1 MTSRESI
8 PLRVLRRIWRLLIGT
23 YSPPSE
29 RTHYLTLQEAAAEG
43 FGAYSTL
50 RTWIARGKL
59 PAYKAGNRVQVRRD
73 DLEALAVPV
82 GIDPVERH
90 AKAVVD
96 AAPRL
101 SDEQIARLRFAR
113 GGGQR

>member
-1 MTSRESI
+1 M
-8 PLRVLRRIWRLLIGT
+8 GT

-29 RTHYLTLQEAAAEG
+29 RTHYLTPQEAAAEG

-50 RTWIARGKL
+50 RTWIAKDRL
-59 PAYKAGNRVQVRRD
+59 PAYKTGKRVKVLRE

-82 GIDPVERH
+82 HADPVERH
-90 AKAVVD
+90 VKALVD

-101 SDEQIARLRFAR
+101 SDDQIGVIGQNVLL
-113 GGGQR
+113 GG

>member
-1 MTSRESI
+1 MR
-8 PLRVLRRIWRLLIGT
+8 T

-29 RTHYLTLQEAAAEG
+29 RTYYLTLKEAAAEG

-59 PAYKAGNRVQVRRD
+59 PAYKTGKRVKVRRK
-73 DLEALAVPV
+73 DLEALAVPMR
-82 GIDPVERH
+82 IDPVERH
-90 AKAVVD
+90 VKALVD

-101 SDEQIARLRFAR
+101 SDEQIARLRFAL
-113 GGGQR
+113 GGDAA

>member
-1 MTSRESI
+1 MS
-8 PLRVLRRIWRLLIGT
+8 T

-29 RTHYLTLQEAAAEG
+29 RTYYLTLQEAAAEG

-50 RTWIARGKL
+50 RSWIAQGKL
-59 PAYKAGNRVQVRRD
+59 PAYKTGNRVKVLRE

-82 GIDPVERH
+82 GADPVERH
-90 AKAVVD
+90 VKALVK

-101 SDEQIARLRFAR
+101 SDEQIARLRFAL
-113 GGGQR
+113 GGAA

>member
-1 MTSRESI
+1 MR
-8 PLRVLRRIWRLLIGT
+8 T

-29 RTHYLTLQEAAAEG
+29 RTYYLTLKEAAAEG

-59 PAYKAGNRVQVRRD
+59 PAYKTGNRVKVRRK
-73 DLEALAVPV
+73 DLEALAVPMR
-82 GIDPVERH
+82 IDPVERH
-90 AKAVVD
+90 VKALVD

-101 SDEQIARLRFAR
+101 SDEQIARPRFAL
-113 GGGQR
+113 GGDAA

>member
-1 MTSRESI
+1 MS
-8 PLRVLRRIWRLLIGT
+8 T

-29 RTHYLTLQEAAAEG
+29 RTYYLTLQEAVAEG

-50 RTWIARGKL
+50 RSWIAQGKL
-59 PAYKAGNRVQVRRD
+59 PAYKTGNRVKVLRE

-82 GIDPVERH
+82 GTDPVERH
-90 AKAVVD
+90 VKALVD

-101 SDEQIARLRFAR
+101 SDEQIARLRFAL
-113 GGGQR
+113 GGAA

>member
-1 MTSRESI
+1 MR
-8 PLRVLRRIWRLLIGT
+8 T

-29 RTHYLTLQEAAAEG
+29 RTYYLTLKEAAAEG

-59 PAYKAGNRVQVRRD
+59 PAYKTGNRVKVHRK
-73 DLEALAVPV
+73 DLEALAVPMR
-82 GIDPVERH
+82 IDPVERH
-90 AKAVVD
+90 VKALVD

-101 SDEQIARLRFAR
+101 SDEQIARLRFAL
-113 GGGQR
+113 GGDAA

>member
-1 MTSRESI
+1 M
-8 PLRVLRRIWRLLIGT
+8 GT
-23 YSPPSE
+23 YSPPSN

-50 RTWIARGKL
+50 RTWIAQGRL
-59 PAYKAGNRVQVRRD
+59 PAYKTGNRVKVRRE
-73 DLEALAVPV
+73 DLEALAVPM

-90 AKAVVD
+90 IKALVD

-101 SDEQIARLRFAR
+101 SDEQIARLRFAL
-113 GGGQR
+113 GGDSR

>member
-1 MTSRESI
+1 MR
-8 PLRVLRRIWRLLIGT
+8 T

-29 RTHYLTLQEAAAEG
+29 RTYYLTLKEAAAEG

-59 PAYKAGNRVQVRRD
+59 PAYKTGNRMKVRRK
-73 DLEALAVPV
+73 DLEALAVPMR
-82 GIDPVERH
+82 IDPVERH
-90 AKAVVD
+90 VKALVD

-101 SDEQIARLRFAR
+101 SDEQIARLRFAL
-113 GGGQR
+113 GGDAA

>member
-1 MTSRESI
+1 MR
-8 PLRVLRRIWRLLIGT
+8 T

-29 RTHYLTLQEAAAEG
+29 RTYYLTLKEAAAEG

-59 PAYKAGNRVQVRRD
+59 PAYKTGNRVKVRRK
-73 DLEALAVPV
+73 DLEALAVPMR
-82 GIDPVERH
+82 IDPVERH
-90 AKAVVD
+90 VKALVD

-101 SDEQIARLRFAR
+101 SDEQIARLRFAL
-113 GGGQR
+113 GGDAA

>member
-90 AKAVVD
+90 AKALVD

-113 GGGQR
+113 